1 MLDSFLLLLN
11 KFLMFGEV
19 IIFFAFAAGGVSYYS
34 MKKDDMAEE
43 AKVHLSVLITSGVVI
58 SYHYL
63 GSLYV
68 NEFMGMAGKLDK
80 VALRKIFYT
89 VMIQNEI
96 TALLTLFGLHKLL
109 GCPFA
114 KVTRYIMFMSLGILV
129 LQALGYFERVVLGTY
144 YGEYIYRFGITLID
158 IITPTLLSLYLFLQC
173 LSYFN
178 RKRNY
183 VKQ

>member
-1 MLDSFLLLLN
+1 
-11 KFLMFGEV
+11 MFGEV

-34 MKKDDMAEE
+34 MKKEEMAVE

-68 NEFMGMAGKLDK
+68 NEFMAMSGKLDK

-96 TALLTLFGLHKLL
+96 TALLTLYGLHKLL
-109 GCPFA
+109 KCPFA

-129 LQALGYFERVVLGTY
+129 LQTFGYVERIVFDTY
-144 YGEYIYRFGITLID
+144 YGEYIYRLGITLID
-158 IITPTLLSLYLFLQC
+158 IVTPTLLSLYLFLQC

-183 VKQ
+183 LKS